1 MILSPKRLWENYD
14 RSIMP
19 LDTSVIRSF
28 KTSFGTEKHV
38 YYNGEATSLGCTRI
52 YARLLLPEN
61 SSNKLV
67 LAMLGAD
74 ENIHDY
80 DFSEFIKNGWAVLAV
95 DYVGN
100 AFERERFTIY
110 PPSLGYANY
119 NKNELYT
126 IAEHPQKTCW
136 YVWTTVCLRSFT
148 FAESEGFSRVA
159 ALGVN
164 LGGSTVIKAAA
175 LSDFPVCA
183 ASLFSPGFF
192 PPSDDVDK
200 LSERVSV
207 SVDGYAHMYKIPF
220 FQICCSNDV
229 DSSLDRIS
237 ELNEQAA
244 GKSLLYIAP
253 RVAKSYTKEIQSN
266 INLFFSEY
274 LDNSVLNE
282 EEKNIFAPSFDFSA
296 SGAEDKMYFSLK
308 CSHKLKEVSLFVSH
322 GITNP
327 AYRNWR
333 AVPLEKAGED
343 EYLGYTQVYS
353 SDKTVYSFACLTTEN
368 GFIYSTPV
376 LKKVPSSLKIKP
388 TVITKRRLIYD
399 SDMGVDDFFAAEE
412 KFVPEVKE
420 GPFSIGGISASKGL
434 CTYKLGD
441 VAFSGSRDSVL
452 QLLMF
457 SPVAQEVTFSVTDE
471 EHFTTYSCKKF
482 ISPETDWT
490 KIMLQVSDLKSN
502 EGYLSGWDKA
512 ILLRIDAEEEVL
524 ISSLLWV

>member
-1 MILSPKRLWENYD
+1 MLF
-14 RSIMP
+14 RS
-19 LDTSVIRSF
+19 
-28 KTSFGTEKHV
+28 
-38 YYNGEATSLGCTRI
+38 
-52 YARLLLPEN
+52 
-61 SSNKLV
+61 
-67 LAMLGAD
+67 
-74 ENIHDY
+74 
-80 DFSEFIKNGWAVLAV
+80 
-95 DYVGN
+95 
-100 AFERERFTIY
+100 
-110 PPSLGYANY
+110 
-119 NKNELYT
+119 
-126 IAEHPQKTCW
+126 
-136 YVWTTVCLRSFT
+136 
-148 FAESEGFSRVA
+148 
-159 ALGVN
+159 
-164 LGGSTVIKAAA
+164 
-175 LSDFPVCA
+175 
-183 ASLFSPGFF
+183 
-192 PPSDDVDK
+192 
-200 LSERVSV
+200 
-207 SVDGYAHMYKIPF
+207 HMYKIPF